1 MRDFS
6 LPKTPHRST
15 KSIRFPDDMI
25 EAVEQ
30 AIRGRDTTFSAFVV
44 EAVRFALRQLAQRG
58 EGQER

>member
-1 MRDFS
+1 MTLCRF
-6 LPKTPHRST
+6 TP
-15 KSIRFPDDMI
+15 IRFPDDMI

-58 EGQER
+58 EGQGR